1 MTKISILRTSTHLD
15 YSSGS
20 HFDSSSP
27 DNNFMSPPPEPM
39 SSSSLGLPVL
49 ERNLSNNDVLDSKG
63 DQAYFLMHKE
73 GYSAFANGAIVRIR
87 NGGIRMG

>member
-1 MTKISILRTSTHLD
+1 M
-15 YSSGS
+15 
-20 HFDSSSP
+20 
-27 DNNFMSPPPEPM
+27 
-39 SSSSLGLPVL
+39 L

-87 NGGIRMG
+87 NGVIRMG